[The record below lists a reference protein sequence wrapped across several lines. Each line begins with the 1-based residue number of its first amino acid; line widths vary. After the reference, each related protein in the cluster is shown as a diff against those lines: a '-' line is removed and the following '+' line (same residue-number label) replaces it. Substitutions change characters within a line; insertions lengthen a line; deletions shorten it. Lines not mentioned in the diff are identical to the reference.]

1 MRLRLPKDLVLCSM
15 LLNKMDRVGYNGKN
29 RLTEK
34 GGRKGE
40 GFPIIPLPYQRKKSA
55 TPSFLLLLQR
65 QFFSPATTN
74 RRRPSTHLFQFL
86 KSPSPSHQV
95 RFFLF
100 PLLIRLVL
108 NFKEGDKDS
117 IRGEDDGNDSEFS
130 NYSDDNPQHQR
141 KPSSLNPLWPQSY
154 REFEI
159 LPNQRSDHLSLSPN
173 LSLSSSLIQFPK
185 WSSNPTIFLKTTIAE
200 AAEKIDVDN
209 LASFLLEVT
218 TLIEAQQDIQL
229 MRFADYFGRAFSSVT
244 ASQFPWVKL
253 LRESPVAKVANLFG
267 CAYLGPF
274 GHFYHLLLDKLF
286 KGKKDTTTVAKK
298 VLLEQVTSSPW
309 NNLIFMLYYGLV
321 IEGRSWI
328 QVKSKIKKEY
338 PTVQYAAAMA
348 LPPLSIRGDLGVV
361 STAGVRYAYP
371 LLKSFAKMGPQGVL
385 GATKLLRP
393 FSEIVDSLG
402 LKDPFIRNWV
412 DLLSFLLAGVKSDG
426 VLSAEMIYMFAE
438 WYKPGCSLEYPVGG
452 TGALVEALVLRF
464 SF

>member
-15 LLNKMDRVGYNGKN
+15 LLNKMDRVGYDGKN

-65 QFFSPATTN
+65 QIFSPATTN
-74 RRRPSTHLFQFL
+74 RRRPSTHLFQFFEVSFPFSSGTL
-86 KSPSPSHQV
+86 LPFSSSHQALCSISSY
-95 RFFLF
+95 FFCF
-100 PLLIRLVL
+100 RLVL

-141 KPSSLNPLWPQSY
+141 KPSSLNPSWPQSY

-218 TLIEAQQDIQL
+218 TSFEAQQDIQL

-253 LRESPVAKVANLFG
+253 LRESPVAKVADNPVSHIPE
-267 CAYLGPF
+267 AVYKTSV
-274 GHFYHLLLDKLF
+274 DWINKLSM
-286 KGKKDTTTVAKK
+286 
-298 VLLEQVTSSPW
+298 E
-309 NNLIFMLYYGLV
+309 
-321 IEGRSWI
+321 
-328 QVKSKIKKEY
+328 
-338 PTVQYAAAMA
+338 A
-348 LPPLSIRGDLGVV
+348 LS
-361 STAGVRYAYP
+361 
-371 LLKSFAKMGPQGVL
+371 
-385 GATKLLRP
+385 
-393 FSEIVDSLG
+393 
-402 LKDPFIRNWV
+402 
-412 DLLSFLLAGVKSDG
+412 SFLLWSLDSILADFAIQQGGSKGSKKVAQKTPSKS
-426 VLSAEMIYMFAE
+426 
-438 WYKPGCSLEYPVGG
+438 
-452 TGALVEALVLRF
+452 
-464 SF
+464 